1 MVLSLGHIYPI
12 PHHGL
17 TRCII
22 PALQVGRQRRKE
34 GGSLP
39 QVVKTAKSGK
49 RDLNLDLCLCGQISY
64 HCFILLAGLGSSVLW
79 NLLSIWPS
87 GPRWVSSF
95 LCAQPPCNTG
105 RCGVL
110 KTASGFG
117 LDLGSW
123 LQHSPYC
130 VTSDKVPNVPDLF
143 PPLTHEH
150 LERLNVS
157 K

>member
-64 HCFILLAGLGSSVLW
+64 HCFILLAGLGSSVL
-79 NLLSIWPS
+79 
-87 GPRWVSSF
+87 
-95 LCAQPPCNTG
+95 
-105 RCGVL
+105 
-110 KTASGFG
+110 
-117 LDLGSW
+117 
-123 LQHSPYC
+123 
-130 VTSDKVPNVPDLF
+130 
-143 PPLTHEH
+143 
-150 LERLNVS
+150 
-157 K
+157 